1 MSKKSMHLMLP
12 AQLHARLV
20 AACEAL
26 APVDGRPLPLVWAV
40 QQALSEWLDR
50 VETQTEE
57 G

>member
-1 MSKKSMHLMLP
+1 MHLMLP
-12 AQLHARLV
+12 DALHARLV

-40 QQALSEWLDR
+40 QQAVAEWLDR